1 LTHFSNR
8 VYYNVQLKE
17 EAQMAPISESIEIDR
32 KPEDVFAYLDE
43 VKRHGE
49 WQEQIVDVQR
59 QDDGPLRVGSRV
71 QETRHV
77 PGGDRTMTYEVTEH
91 DPPRQSSFRVLDG
104 PVRAVGTISIEPIDD
119 GSRSRLRFTLEFKG
133 HGLAG
138 KVLLPV
144 ARAQARKQIPKDQA
158 RMKELLESDH

>member
-1 LTHFSNR
+1 
-8 VYYNVQLKE
+8 
-17 EAQMAPISESIEIDR
+17 MAPISESIEIDR

-77 PGGDRTMTYEVTEH
+77 PGGNRTMTYEVTEH

>member
-1 LTHFSNR
+1 
-8 VYYNVQLKE
+8 
-17 EAQMAPISESIEIDR
+17 MAPISESIEIDR
-32 KPEDVFAYLDE
+32 RPEDVFAYLDDVE
-43 VKRHGE
+43 RHGE
-49 WQEQIVDVQR
+49 WQEQIVGVEP

-71 QETRHV
+71 KETRRV

-104 PVRAVGTISIEPIDD
+104 PIRAKGTISIEPLGG
-119 GSRSRLRFTLEFKG
+119 GSRSRVTFTIDFKG

-144 ARAQARKQIPKDQA
+144 AKTQARKQIPKDQA
-158 RMKELLESDH
+158 RMKELLESND

>member
-1 LTHFSNR
+1 
-8 VYYNVQLKE
+8 
-17 EAQMAPISESIEIDR
+17 MAPISESIEIDR
-32 KPEDVFAYLDE
+32 KPEDVFAYLDD

-49 WQEQIVDVQR
+49 WQEQIVHVQP

-71 QETRHV
+71 TETRRV

-104 PVRAVGTISIEPIDD
+104 PVRAVGTILIEPIGD
-119 GSRSRLRFTLEFKG
+119 GSRSRLTFTLDFKG

-144 ARAQARKQIPKDQA
+144 ARTQARKQIPKDQA

>member
-1 LTHFSNR
+1 
-8 VYYNVQLKE
+8 
-17 EAQMAPISESIEIDR
+17 MAPISESIEIDR

-158 RMKELLESDH
+158 GMKELLESDH